1 MSTIDLIV
9 FAVVDLSVLA
19 AIKMICNAWLAS
31 SATKR
36 MDAKIL
42 EEFMR
47 RTWGEEDE

>member
-19 AIKMICNAWLAS
+19 ALKMICNAWWAS

-36 MDAKIL
+36 MDAKRMAETAPDAPTAL
-42 EEFMR
+42 
-47 RTWGEEDE
+47 